1 MPSTV
6 FDTMVFLSYTLPETA
21 IPNGYEP
28 WLREVDNPFFNAIP
42 GMGRYENW
50 RNVVMRPANLPF
62 QHFDF
67 LHPETDADL
76 ERVWFN
82 KSLDEFRIGWIR
94 KWGYGAT
101 GTAPTPASAYG
112 WYARRESPMA
122 SERGPWCVI
131 AGDAPASAGGERWRI
146 GEALRKHYAI
156 GFAPP
161 GENWRN
167 PLNAGQGPGFT
178 SFAVH
183 YAKDETSAKALADRL
198 GTTPLVVSTIMA
210 SPGKL

>member
-1 MPSTV
+1 MPSTI

-50 RNVVMRPANLPF
+50 RNVVMRPASLPF

-67 LHPETDADL
+67 LHPQTDADL

-82 KSLDEFRIGWIR
+82 KSLDDFRIGWIR

-101 GTAPTPASAYG
+101 GTTPAPASAYG
-112 WYARRESPMA
+112 WHARRESPMA
-122 SERGPWCVI
+122 SERGKWCVI

-156 GFAPP
+156 GFAPA

-167 PLNAGQGPGFT
+167 PVTAGQGPGFT

-183 YAKDETSAKALADRL
+183 YAKDEASAKALADKL

-210 SPGKL
+210 SPVKL